1 MFLETLTRFIQSHRI
16 HLSDWL
22 YILLLK
28 LLQKQGN
35 DMLKSVQYKVQL
47 VLEHVRLVRRRRILT
62 VRKYFMKYL

>member
-28 LLQKQGN
+28 LLHKQGN

-47 VLEHVRLVRRRRILT
+47 VLEHVR
-62 VRKYFMKYL
+62 